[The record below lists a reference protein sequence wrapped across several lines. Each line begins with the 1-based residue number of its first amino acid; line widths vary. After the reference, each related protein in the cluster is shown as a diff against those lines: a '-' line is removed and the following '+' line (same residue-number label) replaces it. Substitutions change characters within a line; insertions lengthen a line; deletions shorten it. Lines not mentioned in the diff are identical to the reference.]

1 MLLENNNAIIYGGGG
16 AIGGVVAR
24 TFAREGARVFLAG
37 RTRES
42 LDVVAKD
49 IRSAGGSAEVDE
61 LDALDEQAVD
71 EHARAVA
78 SQVGSIDVS
87 FNLISRGDV
96 QGIPLVEM
104 TVEDFVRPITTGIT
118 TNFVTA
124 RAAARRMIEQ
134 GSGVILA
141 LDSGSA
147 NGSPI
152 MMGGTGPADA
162 ATDTF
167 IRNLAAEVG
176 PHGVRVVGIWTA
188 GVPETLSREKL
199 ASVNSNLEMNDATY
213 QGLLD
218 SLDQMRM
225 TRRSPR
231 LAEVGPHGVRVVGIW
246 TAGVPETLSREK
258 LASVNSNLEMD
269 DAAYQGL
276 LDSLDQMRMT
286 RRSPRLVEV
295 AATAAFLAS
304 DGAGA
309 ITGTFVNVTSG
320 TFLS

>member
-1 MLLENNNAIIYGGGG
+1 MLLENNNAVIYGGGG
-16 AIGGVVAR
+16 SIGGAVAR
-24 TFAREGARVFLAG
+24 EFSREGARVFLVG

-42 LDVVAKD
+42 LETVAKD
-49 IRSAGGSAEVDE
+49 IEADGGTAEVSV
-61 LDALDEQAVD
+61 LDALDEQAVE

-78 SQVGSIDVS
+78 NQAGSIDVS
-87 FNLISRGDV
+87 FNLITRGDV

-104 TVEDFVRPITTGIT
+104 TAEDFTRPITTGIT
-118 TNFVTA
+118 ANFITA

-147 NGSPI
+147 NGSP

-167 IRNLAAEVG
+167 IRNLAAEIG
-176 PHGVRVVGIWTA
+176 PQGVRVLGIWTA
-188 GVPETLSREKL
+188 GLPETFSREKL
-199 ASVNSNLEMNDATY
+199 AAVDSAFQAEAAL
-213 QGLLD
+213 QGLIE

-231 LAEVGPHGVRVVGIW
+231 LAEV
-246 TAGVPETLSREK
+246 
-258 LASVNSNLEMD
+258 
-269 DAAYQGL
+269 
-276 LDSLDQMRMT
+276 
-286 RRSPRLVEV
+286 

-304 DGAGA
+304 DNAAA

-320 TFLS
+320 TFAS